1 MKTITAVNS
10 KTLKTYY
17 NNPDGNLYWYNP
29 NTDRWEL
36 VDGFSEEDCLEA
48 LCNKVQLAFVNGP
61 AVSYFTIKH

>member
-36 VDGFSEEDCLEA
+36 VDGFSEEDCLKA
-48 LCNKVQLAFVNGP
+48 LYNKVQLAFVDGP
-61 AVSYFTIKH
+61 AVSYFKITH